1 MQKIIMRISALVTLI
16 LLMIIGIMISQG
28 YQLPTES
35 EKIHHEKEWYLQVD
49 QGEKRQVKLPFGY
62 TYG

>member
-28 YQLPTES
+28 YQAADRIREDSSRKGVVFT
-35 EKIHHEKEWYLQVD
+35 
-49 QGEKRQVKLPFGY
+49 G
-62 TYG
+62 